1 MFLIRHI
8 FKSNFMHMKSAINTT
23 GAKAASGATNPAIHF
38 TQNLYSEIHDF
49 AEGRPG
55 PGPDVPN
62 SNEISGIEVRL
73 SRVVIHDNKTARVW
87 PFPGLAQMYFMC
99 IVLSDAAKKPVTID
113 LKGFQKV
120 NDGDALHIDRTLF
133 YWKKN
138 KADRREEVPS
148 QVHLFICMLKS
159 KEALRDT
166 GRMLKAISSDKS
178 FKSASSEAKKLL
190 KKSGDAA
197 AITGM
202 LFNLAGAAGR
212 WLGEVDDKPLFAWA
226 QSFTDING
234 DFDVLGKTDK
244 QASNKYVSMALSVII
259 RDASRK
265 AVAGE
270 K

>member
-1 MFLIRHI
+1 
-8 FKSNFMHMKSAINTT
+8 MKTTSGTSSA
-23 GAKAASGATNPAIHF
+23 KPASGAVTPAIRF
-38 TQNLYSEIHDF
+38 NQNLYSEVHDF
-49 AEGRPG
+49 AEGRPV
-55 PGPDVPN
+55 PEPDVPN
-62 SNEISGIEVRL
+62 SREISGIEVRL
-73 SRVVIHDNKTARVW
+73 SRVVVHDNKTARVW
-87 PFPGLAQMYFMC
+87 PFPGLARMYFMC
-99 IVLSDAAKKPVTID
+99 VVLSDAAKKPVTID

-120 NDGDALHIDRTLF
+120 NDGDALQIDRTLY

-138 KADRREEVPS
+138 KATRREEAPS

-178 FKSASSEAKKLL
+178 FKSAASDAKKLL

-265 AVAGE
+265 ADAGV